1 MEDCELFN
9 VSSTEIW
16 SVVISISSIICV
28 YLAISSKGGVKGMRK
43 EVIIIW
49 VHKTRNKERINVKNV
64 KDIKNWPI
72 TKQEMTWS
80 YNNYRYKGVWAPLC
94 SRKAQPA
101 LFWEAAQKLGWCARS
116 GWWLAQAV
124 LPQQNILLRVYPLDL
139 SVPATTIL

>member
-72 TKQEMTWS
+72 TKQEMT
-80 YNNYRYKGVWAPLC
+80 
-94 SRKAQPA
+94 
-101 LFWEAAQKLGWCARS
+101 
-116 GWWLAQAV
+116 
-124 LPQQNILLRVYPLDL
+124 
-139 SVPATTIL
+139 